1 MICET
6 PFVQLCPSPSL
17 PRSLAPHPRPGT
29 VWSRLVQ
36 DCMPVWTR
44 DRLRR
49 AVLRLRRIGCTVPLD
64 ARQRVKWKMRLE
76 AAAPAPTRALPA
88 RWHRRAGS
96 IVRVTRHT
104 GAGESGVAAA
114 PARRLPRADA
124 VGGQA
129 ACRLLAVQD
138 LTSSDLL
145 LGLRGPVHV
154 GGGVAERACAKEGI
168 GRQRRARRH
177 ALRAPAP
184 LPPARRRGLCAL
196 PGPAQPQR
204 RGSYSQPTRVG
215 ATMSL
220 CVGPGC

>member
-1 MICET
+1 MPGQTGDVRISLLGRRYANG
-6 PFVQLCPSPSL
+6 PFITIFTFWFNVGFVDHSPMVWDLACFDNVQ
-17 PRSLAPHPRPGT
+17 
-29 VWSRLVQ
+29 
-36 DCMPVWTR
+36 
-44 DRLRR
+44 
-49 AVLRLRRIGCTVPLD
+49 
-64 ARQRVKWKMRLE
+64 
-76 AAAPAPTRALPA
+76 PAPTRALPA